1 MRPWEHLLPNPANV
15 ELDWNDSYGERIDKI
30 AAADAVVALPGG
42 VGTLAE
48 WTLAWMSIQTE
59 NQPRVLVLV
68 GERWSNLV
76 SRLSGVLFADQKDY
90 AHLDFAD
97 EPDEIVD
104 RIWAVCP
111 VTLHHWPVGDRR
123 PQTSLASSG
132 PARGPV
138 SHRLSY
144 TIA

>member
-15 ELDWNDSYGERIDKI
+15 ELDWNHSYGERIDKI

-76 SRLSGVLFADQKDY
+76 SRLSGVLFAEQKDY
-90 AHLDFAD
+90 ALLEFAD

-104 RIWAVCP
+104 RI
-111 VTLHHWPVGDRR
+111 LGGLSRD
-123 PQTSLASSG
+123 AS
-132 PARGPV
+132 PLARG
-138 SHRLSY
+138 
-144 TIA
+144 